1 MKKKN
6 YNTLKKR
13 RLQLLNQS
21 ENIVTENG
29 WNKLL
34 FKKISLQKKI
44 NLGELEIL
52 FPKGY
57 EDMLELSLDNLN
69 YKLEDIYKYYN
80 FKKKPLHKKIKEI
93 IVTKINLINKKK
105 NFYKR
110 TFYYLLVPSNYKLM
124 IKQLYKSIDLIWYI
138 SGDNSTD
145 FNFYT
150 KRFILFL
157 VYSTVILNF
166 LKNDDLI
173 ETEKLL
179 DDNLYKV
186 SKIPKIKEK
195 FKIIKKK
202 FPSLFNILKYYS
214 Y

>member
-44 NLGELEIL
+44 HLGELEIL

-80 FKKKPLHKKIKEI
+80 FKKK
-93 IVTKINLINKKK
+93 
-105 NFYKR
+105 
-110 TFYYLLVPSNYKLM
+110 TF
-124 IKQLYKSIDLIWYI
+124 
-138 SGDNSTD
+138 T
-145 FNFYT
+145 
-150 KRFILFL
+150 
-157 VYSTVILNF
+157 
-166 LKNDDLI
+166 
-173 ETEKLL
+173 
-179 DDNLYKV
+179 
-186 SKIPKIKEK
+186 
-195 FKIIKKK
+195 
-202 FPSLFNILKYYS
+202 
-214 Y
+214 